1 MKRLSIILVILWMIV
16 IFYFSSANGSVSTA
30 QSDIVTNSIIN
41 IFHYNGDITNLIY
54 IVRKLFHVFEYFVLG
69 ILTYNAYKYHGRKI
83 IIPIMICFIY
93 AITDELHQVY
103 ISGRNGNIYDVLLD
117 TLASTLAIIIRK

>member
-16 IFYFSSANGSVSTA
+16 IFYFSSANGYVSTE
-30 QSDIVTNSIIN
+30 QSNIVTNSIIN
-41 IFHYNGDITNLIY
+41 IFHYTGDIDNLIY
-54 IVRKLFHVFEYFVLG
+54 VVRKLFHVFEYFVLG
-69 ILTYNAYKYHGRKI
+69 ILTYNAYKYHGKKI

-93 AITDELHQVY
+93 AMSDEIHQVY

-117 TLASTLAIIIRK
+117 SLASMLAIILRK